1 MFIKKQTCSHSLN
14 NNNNKK
20 TQKLLMQVLKTLL
33 LKTIRLF
40 YYVLK
45 RKMNKEFIN
54 INFKKFIFKSN

>member
-1 MFIKKQTCSHSLN
+1 
-14 NNNNKK
+14 
-20 TQKLLMQVLKTLL
+20 MQVLKTLL

-54 INFKKFIFKSN
+54 INFKKLFLKVIN